1 MWGFY
6 LCHIS
11 LKGSTAEHIDWDQ
24 IKSFAR
30 KMNNDETLTVNSN
43 GDVSQE
49 QIKEGRVP
57 LTDETGWV
65 VGRNGAKHV
74 YLKKQWSEIR
84 DRIHVVKKH
93 VFYQWL
99 E

>member
-1 MWGFY
+1 
-6 LCHIS
+6 
-11 LKGSTAEHIDWDQ
+11 
-24 IKSFAR
+24 
-30 KMNNDETLTVNSN
+30 MNNDETLTVNSN

-74 YLKKQWSEIR
+74 YLKKQ
-84 DRIHVVKKH
+84 
-93 VFYQWL
+93 
-99 E
+99 

>member
-1 MWGFY
+1 MTETK
-6 LCHIS
+6 
-11 LKGSTAEHIDWDQ
+11 LKALQEKWITH
-24 IKSFAR
+24 
-30 KMNNDETLTVNSN
+30 ETLTVNSN

-84 DRIHVVKKH
+84 DRIHGVKKH